1 MGQMEIKGDFIVKGS
16 YIDIHDNE
24 VVNLSV
30 DKAQVKIG
38 ENDNIVNEPTQS
50 ELPDVLKS
58 EKALAL
64 WKRAQDAGWIDEGF
78 RPLVSRTKAALLAER
93 MSGLLGI
100 QNKWK
105 VFESLWGRNN
115 MRGDY
120 NDALGQKQ
128 SLAFQDK
135 LKSILC

>member
-1 MGQMEIKGDFIVKGS
+1 MEIKGDFIVRGS
-16 YIDIHDNE
+16 YIDIHDNK
-24 VVNLSV
+24 VVNLNV
-30 DKAQVKIG
+30 DKAQVKVG
-38 ENDNIVNEPTQS
+38 ENGNTGNENDKG

-78 RPLVSRTKAALLAER
+78 HPLVSRTKAALLAER

-105 VFESLWGRNN
+105 VFESLWSRNN

>member
-1 MGQMEIKGDFIVKGS
+1 
-16 YIDIHDNE
+16 
-24 VVNLSV
+24 
-30 DKAQVKIG
+30 
-38 ENDNIVNEPTQS
+38 
-50 ELPDVLKS
+50 
-58 EKALAL
+58 LAL

-78 RPLVSRTKAALLAER
+78 SPLVSRTKAALLAER

-105 VFESLWGRNN
+105 VFESLWSRNN

-128 SLAFQDK
+128 SLVFQDK
-135 LKSILC
+135 LKNILY

>member
-1 MGQMEIKGDFIVKGS
+1 MEIKGDFIVRGS

>member
-1 MGQMEIKGDFIVKGS
+1 MEIKGDFIVRGS
-16 YIDIHDNE
+16 YIDIHDNK
-24 VVNLSV
+24 VVNLNV
-30 DKAQVKIG
+30 DKALVKMEENG
-38 ENDNIVNEPTQS
+38 NTGNENDKS

-64 WKRAQDAGWIDEGF
+64 WKKAQDAEWIDEGF
-78 RPLVSRTKAALLAER
+78 HPLVSRTKAALLAER

-135 LKSILC
+135 LKSILY

>member
-1 MGQMEIKGDFIVKGS
+1 MEIKGDFIVKGS

-38 ENDNIVNEPTQS
+38 ENGKSGNEAAQS

-58 EKALAL
+58 EKALVL
-64 WKRAQDAGWIDEGF
+64 WKKAQDAGWIDEGF

-105 VFESLWGRNN
+105 VFESLWSRNN

-128 SLAFQDK
+128 SLVFQDK
-135 LKSILC
+135 LKNILY

>member
-1 MGQMEIKGDFIVKGS
+1 MEIKGDFIVKGS

-38 ENDNIVNEPTQS
+38 ENGKSGNEAAKG

-58 EKALAL
+58 EKALVL
-64 WKRAQDAGWIDEGF
+64 WKKAQDAGWIDEGF

-105 VFESLWGRNN
+105 VFESLWSRNN

-128 SLAFQDK
+128 SLVFQDK
-135 LKSILC
+135 LKNILY

>member
-1 MGQMEIKGDFIVKGS
+1 MEIKGDFIVRGS

-38 ENDNIVNEPTQS
+38 ENDNTGNENDKG

-58 EKALAL
+58 EKAMAL
-64 WKRAQDAGWIDEGF
+64 WKKAQDAGWIDERF
-78 RPLVSRTKAALLAER
+78 HPLVSRTKAALLAER

-105 VFESLWGRNN
+105 VFESLWSRNN

-120 NDALGQKQ
+120 NDALNQKQ
-128 SLAFQDK
+128 SLVFQDK
-135 LKSILC
+135 LKNILY

>member
-1 MGQMEIKGDFIVKGS
+1 MEIKGDFIVRGS

-58 EKALAL
+58 EKALVL
-64 WKRAQDAGWIDEGF
+64 WKKAQDAGWIDERF
-78 RPLVSRTKAALLAER
+78 HPLVSRTKAALLAER

>member
-1 MGQMEIKGDFIVKGS
+1 MEIKGDFIVRGS

-58 EKALAL
+58 EKALVL
-64 WKRAQDAGWIDEGF
+64 WKKAQDAGWIDERF
-78 RPLVSRTKAALLAER
+78 HPLVSRTKAALLAER

-105 VFESLWGRNN
+105 VFESLWSRNN

>member
-1 MGQMEIKGDFIVKGS
+1 MEIKGDFIVKGS

-38 ENDNIVNEPTQS
+38 ENGSMGNGAAQG

-78 RPLVSRTKAALLAER
+78 RPLVSRTKSALLAER
-93 MSGLLGI
+93 LSGLLGI

-105 VFESLWGRNN
+105 VFENLWERNN

-128 SLAFQDK
+128 SLVFQDK
-135 LKSILC
+135 LKNILF